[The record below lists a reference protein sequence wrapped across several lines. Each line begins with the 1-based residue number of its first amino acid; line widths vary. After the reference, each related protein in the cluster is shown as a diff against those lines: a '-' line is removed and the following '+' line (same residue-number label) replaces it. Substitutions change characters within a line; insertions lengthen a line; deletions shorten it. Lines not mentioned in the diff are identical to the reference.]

1 MKSKQ
6 RTAFT
11 LVELLVVIAII
22 GILVALLL
30 PAVNSAREAAR
41 KAKCL
46 NSVKQIGL
54 AMHSYHEAYKSLP
67 PGTTIKGSNSRN
79 GHSTFELLMPFLEH
93 KTTHQLI
100 DFRVKTNVAPNP
112 GVLNNF
118 KDPVLMCPSDP
129 DAGLFDN
136 NREPTYYPGGAGTFS
151 LGQSY
156 VPCGGPLHM
165 NKCTVAM
172 RDPNINCKMRRGGAY
187 PASSEPAWYNDAY
200 PLGEAPGMFA
210 GGPNQYKFK
219 HCTDGLSKTLLLG
232 ESLPVYSTFRGYFSP
247 TMNVA
252 TTNTPPNYHLINPL
266 ACPKNPTG
274 PRGTGALADCYADM
288 GGYMSEHLGGGVN
301 VGFGDGSTKFLLDDI
316 DYATYQFLGDRAD
329 GKIVDYQ

>member
-41 KAKCL
+41 KSKCL

-54 AMHSYHEAYKSLP
+54 AMNTYHEAHKILP

-79 GHSTFELLMPFLEH
+79 GHTWFELLMPFLEH
-93 KTTHQLI
+93 NSTYQKI
-100 DFRVKTNVAPNP
+100 DFKVKTNVAPNP
-112 GVLNNF
+112 SLLNNF

-136 NREPTYYPGGAGTFS
+136 AREPTYYPGTAGTFS
-151 LGQSY
+151 LGESY

-165 NKCTVAM
+165 NICPVDM
-172 RDPNINCKMRRGGAY
+172 MSPNINCKFRRGGAA
-187 PASSEPAWYNDAY
+187 PASSEPPWYNN
-200 PLGEAPGMFA
+200 PLGESAGMFA
-210 GGPNQYKFK
+210 GGPNQYRFK

-232 ESLPVYSTFRGYFSP
+232 ESLPIYSTFRGYFSP

-252 TTNTPPNYHLINPL
+252 TTNTPPNYHLINPTN
-266 ACPKNPTG
+266 CPKSPVG
-274 PRGTGALADCYADM
+274 PRVADCYANM

-301 VGFGDGSTKFLLDDI
+301 VGFSDGSVRFLLDTI

-329 GKIVDYQ
+329 GKIIDYQ